1 MPVTDTVL
9 APKVNE
15 NPTAKPQGKT
25 HKKAKKG
32 DLALKKSALN
42 FRHAATQY
50 RKATNLLWKK
60 STGCPLWKQDRIRVK
75 DKKTGV
81 LPPWPLDKKGKP
93 IKIRSNRVL
102 SSTTLRTTFSG
113 AQAAV
118 AKHLH
123 EDARAL
129 RCDVAPEVAKFPM
142 QPSFGVGA
150 AMEIEAAVVAYIQE
164 IFRTSWEITDAVGKH
179 SKVSAASTQAA
190 ANIVNRKI
198 AASTGFMPPVL
209 QSRHPFKK
217 KIKKKSSKGKENQPP
232 NKKKKSD

>member
-1 MPVTDTVL
+1 MPVLDTVS

-15 NPTAKPQGKT
+15 NPSAKPEGKT

-60 STGCPLWKQDRIRVK
+60 ANDCPMWKQDRIRKK

-102 SSTTLRTTFSG
+102 SSTTLKTTASG

-118 AKHLH
+118 SKQLQQ
-123 EDARAL
+123 DARDL
-129 RCDVAPEVAKFPM
+129 RCDIAGEVEKFPM
-142 QPSFGVGA
+142 QPAFGVGA
-150 AMEIEAAVVAYIQE
+150 AMEIEAALVAYIQE
-164 IFRTSWEITDAVGKH
+164 LFHTSKLITKGVGKH
-179 SKVSAASTQAA
+179 AKVSAASTQAA

-198 AASTGFMPPVL
+198 AATTGFMPPSIM
-209 QSRHPFKK
+209 SRHP
-217 KIKKKSSKGKENQPP
+217 IKKKRSKKAKEAAKEAA
-232 NKKKKSD
+232 KKKKEKN